1 MDVAGQVVLLR
12 GVCSGAAEDCVG
24 AEAMTVQ
31 IVCDGCGSVIPF
43 KHLRVVREGFITLSE
58 PEEEHFCGW
67 ECLKEKAVEVCSGG
81 SAS

>member
-1 MDVAGQVVLLR
+1 
-12 GVCSGAAEDCVG
+12 
-24 AEAMTVQ
+24 MTVQ
-31 IVCDGCGSVIPF
+31 IVCDGCGSVIPY